1 MNTLCGQL
9 AVLLHHKTGRVK
21 APLTRHSTRTLR
33 QIHYS
38 LFHLHQPN
46 HPLRLID
53 YFLEPLHH
61 DAIRISAVGKNVV
74 VDTEVLLLN
83 PNGLVLVFKGANLA
97 LFEDSH
103 ALGDSFHGFFHLLSS
118 L

>member
-1 MNTLCGQL
+1 MNTLGGQL

-53 YFLEPLHH
+53 YFLFPE
-61 DAIRISAVGKNVV
+61 IRR
-74 VDTEVLLLN
+74 DQ
-83 PNGLVLVFKGANLA
+83 FQ
-97 LFEDSH
+97 
-103 ALGDSFHGFFHLLSS
+103 
-118 L
+118 